1 MQRRMSMNEP
11 AEDAP
16 PAPTRALSRRD
27 FLKTVTVAAGL
38 VLTGCSQSNDLP
50 GFRVT
55 LTQWYHQYG
64 EKGTQDAVMRY
75 AQEYTKLHLDV
86 AVRVVW
92 VPGDYHTK
100 LATALLTRG
109 GPDVFESQLTVPM
122 VTAEQ
127 VAPLDDLYTP
137 DVRADFAPSDLA
149 ANTVGGKIYGVK
161 MLDDTGILY
170 YRKSLLQKAGLDLPT
185 TMDGLIDAAKA
196 LTAGSRKGLFVG
208 NDGGISALLNIAP
221 WSAGSDFLVDDKIVF
236 NNPRTVTAYE
246 KLRALSASSAVL
258 MGAPTDYWDP
268 SAFTQEQCAMQ
279 WTGLWAYPAIHKALG
294 DDVGGTAWPALDAA
308 GTPATFSGGWSAMV
322 NSQGSH
328 IDEAKKYVKWLWID
342 SVKNQTDWCLSY
354 GFHVP
359 PRAGVAKSAMALHGP
374 VPAAAV
380 KNLAAYGRLL
390 PPSWSSAMGTALTDA
405 VTNIVK
411 ENRPAAPEIAVAQ
424 RKCERELERQRD

>member
-1 MQRRMSMNEP
+1 MHRRI
-11 AEDAP
+11 ATTRP
-16 PAPTRALSRRD
+16 PGTGLSAWARPVSRRG
-27 FLKTVTVAAGL
+27 FLKTVTIAAGAI
-38 VLTGCSQSNDLP
+38 LTGCGQSNDLP

-75 AQEYTKLHLDV
+75 AQEYTKLHPDI
-86 AVRVVW
+86 AVRVIW

-100 LATALLTRG
+100 LATALLTSG

-122 VTAEQ
+122 VTAGQ

-137 DVRADFAPSDLA
+137 DVRADFSAHDIT
-149 ANTVGGKIYGVK
+149 ANSVGGNIYGVK

-170 YRKSLLQKAGLDLPT
+170 YRKSLLQKAGLEMPT
-185 TMDGLIDAAKA
+185 TMDSLIAAAKA

-221 WSAGSDFLVDDKIVF
+221 WSAGSDFLVSDRIVF
-236 NNPRTVTAYE
+236 NNPRTVAAYE
-246 KLRALSASSAVL
+246 KLRDLSASSAVL

-268 SAFTQEQCAMQ
+268 SAFTQELAAMQ

-294 DDVGGTAWPALDAA
+294 DDVGGMAWPALDAA
-308 GTPATFSGGWSAMV
+308 GTPATFSGGWSSMV
-322 NSQGSH
+322 NSQSPH

-359 PRAGVAKSAMALHGP
+359 PRASVARNATALRGP

-380 KNLAAYGRLL
+380 TNLTTYGRLL

-405 VTNIVK
+405 VTNIIK

-424 RKCERELERQRD
+424 RKCERELKRQRD